1 MCAVPVLA
9 TLTDRID
16 ARKILIAGSAVSAL
30 GTLLFGLF
38 ATGLWSGAFFNAVAG
53 VGFAGAYMPGLKALT
68 DRLAPGDASRAI
80 TLYTSSF
87 SLGVGLSFL
96 ISQLVAESWGL
107 RAAFFVTA
115 IGPLVM
121 LAMCLLLRPVEPKP
135 AHGRAL
141 LDFGPVFQNTNAMG
155 FILGYGAHWFELYGI
170 RTWLV
175 AFWTFVA
182 MKNSAT
188 SILTPVVVSVLFSVM
203 AMPASIL
210 GNEFALRIGRHRA
223 ITAVM
228 FSSAVIAMLIG
239 IFADKSPWFLLP
251 LIMIYAITTPADSGA
266 LTSGMAMAANPA
278 YRGATMATHSTV
290 PSAGDLGVSST
301 CMFGAFSGSLVIS
314 AMLGPRVGRQ
324 IDLVGGRQVLS
335 LSNLTLAAG
344 LTLLGATYSIPVLV
358 IAWLLLGIGMGL
370 GLYDAA
376 FGALGRIYGDSARR
390 AITGITLIAGFA
402 RTVGWPLTAFGL
414 ESIGWANTCFA
425 WALAHIL
432 IGLPINFFVLP
443 AVTGAKA
450 AAAAAIKPHI
460 PMDRTMI
467 LLAFAFAA
475 AWSVTGAM
483 AAHLPRILEAK
494 GATTLLSFSTV
505 ALIDHAPQ
513 YH

>member
-1 MCAVPVLA
+1 VRVLGARGVVGIYLQGRTVIVAICMGQLGSLLPHVVVPSTLAAFLIPEWHLSGAQAGLLAGSGAAGYMCAVPVLA

-30 GTLLFGLF
+30 GTLLGLF

-68 DRLAPGDASRAI
+68 DRLAPGDSSRAI

-96 ISQLVAESWGL
+96 ISQLVAESWGW

-155 FILGYGAHWFELYGI
+155 FILGYGAHCFELYGI

-228 FSSAVIAMLIG
+228 FSSAAIAMLIG

-290 PSAGDLGVSST
+290 GFGLSALGAWVIGVALDAAGGPLNPSAW
-301 CMFGAFSGSLVIS
+301 MAAFSV
-314 AMLGPRVGRQ
+314 
-324 IDLVGGRQVLS
+324 
-335 LSNLTLAAG
+335 LAAG
-344 LTLLGATYSIPVLV
+344 IV
-358 IAWLLLGIGMGL
+358 
-370 GLYDAA
+370 
-376 FGALGRIYGDSARR
+376 
-390 AITGITLIAGFA
+390 
-402 RTVGWPLTAFGL
+402 VGP
-414 ESIGWANTCFA
+414 
-425 WALAHIL
+425 
-432 IGLPINFFVLP
+432 
-443 AVTGAKA
+443 
-450 AAAAAIKPHI
+450 
-460 PMDRTMI
+460 
-467 LLAFAFAA
+467 
-475 AWSVTGAM
+475 
-483 AAHLPRILEAK
+483 
-494 GATTLLSFSTV
+494 V
-505 ALIDHAPQ
+505 AL
-513 YH
+513 YWSRRMTRES